1 MKSMKNIKYLSI
13 ALLLCGFAVNGTRGA
28 LTQDQSIASEVTN
41 NPDATIA
48 ESSVQNQ
55 QDIGSKVSEQPSTV
69 NVGTTTKVVQNAA
82 QAKDA
87 ELVKV
92 EEQPKSEVVYDNL
105 TTDTEK
111 PVATPEINIEGENGE
126 AKEEIKNESLST
138 DLAKTDL
145 VATET
150 PKPVIDETQKTF
162 AQEAE
167 EKAEDKLAE
176 EPVVAKQEV
185 TEEEMVFNPE
195 EKNVEQNIADKTEK
209 IKNKS
214 VANDILDEE
223 KDKEEKLLED
233 QGGNSSYIEE
243 DEVETEANEPQDIEV
258 ENQDAQH
265 LIG

>member
-1 MKSMKNIKYLSI
+1 MKYLSI

-41 NPDATIA
+41 NPDAAIA

-55 QDIGSKVSEQPSTV
+55 QDISTKFSEQPGSV
-69 NVGTTTKVVQNAA
+69 NVGTTAKVIQNAA
-82 QAKDA
+82 QTPEKPEIKEDQ
-87 ELVKV
+87 VKV
-92 EEQPKSEVVYDNL
+92 EEQPKSEVVYDKL

-111 PVATPEINIEGENGE
+111 PVVMPEINIEGENGE
-126 AKEEIKNESLST
+126 AKEEIQNESLST

-145 VATET
+145 VTTET

-223 KDKEEKLLED
+223 RDKEEKLLED